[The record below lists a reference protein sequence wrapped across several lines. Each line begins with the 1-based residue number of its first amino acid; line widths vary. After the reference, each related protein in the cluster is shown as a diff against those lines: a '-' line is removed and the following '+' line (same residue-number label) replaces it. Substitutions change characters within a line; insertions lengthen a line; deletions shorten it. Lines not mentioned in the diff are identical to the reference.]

1 MASYQHIA
9 TRILRLPVL
18 RFALRNRILPCVLAI
33 LISTAGLA
41 ASPEFNRPP
50 SAPYGP
56 PAVGK
61 PKIAPQRPSE
71 VPPVPSDPPA
81 GPPVPPRQAAPTGA
95 LVLPAANPEQL
106 ESERPAPEGYV
117 LLKPLK
123 GNANVP
129 GSTTEERETNLRE
142 FFLTNYPLLEKD
154 PEGCDALVKS
164 LGQTATDFRG
174 QINMPLYNLTVAAY
188 NHYTHIAAHLD
199 TLPLPPEAIS
209 SHKRYYAHA
218 LVIDGARN
226 ISPSALRAAY
236 KPLFS
241 GGRAVKTNAFESP
254 EQFMLREWPYFN
266 QLSGTEKAQ
275 LLDALLAFNPWLR
288 REFRSEVG
296 DKKETRMAI
305 AGQTDIVHE
314 LNDKVYLSF
323 YTLTEG
329 EYVLLPSDALLLA
342 LSGR

>member
-1 MASYQHIA
+1 MLGVSAGMVALLLSA
-9 TRILRLPVL
+9 T
-18 RFALRNRILPCVLAI
+18 
-33 LISTAGLA
+33 GLA

-50 SAPYGP
+50 SDPYGP

-61 PKIAPQRPSE
+61 PKIAPQRPAEAPPIPSE
-71 VPPVPSDPPA
+71 SPA
-81 GPPVPPRQAAPTGA
+81 GPPAPSRQAAPTGG

-106 ESERPAPEGYV
+106 EGERPAPEGYS

-129 GSTTEERETNLRE
+129 GANSAEREANLRE
-142 FFLTNYPLLEKD
+142 FFRNNYPLIEKD
-154 PEGCDALVKS
+154 PEGFSALVKS

-199 TLPLPPEAIS
+199 TLPLPPEAIA
-209 SHKRYYAHA
+209 SHKRFYAHA
-218 LVIDGARN
+218 LVVDGARN
-226 ISPSALRAAY
+226 LSPGALQTAY
-236 KPLFS
+236 KPLLN
-241 GGRAVKTNAFESP
+241 GGRAIRSESYESP
-254 EQFMLREWPYFN
+254 EQLMLRVWPFYN
-266 QLSGTEKAQ
+266 QLSGTEKAH

-288 REFRSEVG
+288 REFRAEVG

-305 AGQTDIVHE
+305 AGQTDIVHN
-314 LNDKVYLSF
+314 LNGKAHLSF
-323 YTLTEG
+323 YTLTGG
-329 EYVLLPSDALLLA
+329 EFILLPADDLLLA